1 MTPIFEKMSS
11 FIRGKNSNGWRQYH
25 LHAIEKD
32 HDIEKLIE
40 REKQNL
46 YVKKEELDR
55 EIARIET
62 FYKED
67 AKK

>member
-11 FIRGKNSNGWRQYH
+11 FIRGKTSDGWNKYYVR
-25 LHAIEKD
+25 AIEKD

-46 YVKKEELDR
+46 YVKKEELDL

>member
-1 MTPIFEKMSS
+1 M
-11 FIRGKNSNGWRQYH
+11 RKN
-25 LHAIEKD
+25 D
-32 HDIEKLIE
+32 DIEKLIE

-55 EIARIET
+55 EIARIED

-67 AKK
+67 VNK

>member
-1 MTPIFEKMSS
+1 MSS
-11 FIRGKNSNGWRQYH
+11 FIRGKNYNGWRQYH
-25 LHAIEKD
+25 FQAIEKD

>member
-11 FIRGKNSNGWRQYH
+11 FIRGKTYNGWKKYH
-25 LHAIEKD
+25 FQSIEKD

-46 YVKKEELDR
+46 YVKKEELDL